1 MHFRAFPLPVGLSL
15 ALAGLA
21 LLPAGGNAQESLID
35 KNAIVTCM
43 LEKSSVQDK
52 AVMRETIIA
61 ALQENE
67 EAMRTNLIRLSA
79 VLIDLAVTKCRM
91 SYTLMN
97 EKDFGEIG
105 AIYGEKL
112 GNDLISSAFAK
123 LK

>member
-1 MHFRAFPLPVGLSL
+1 MIRGRSLAAGVSL
-15 ALAGLA
+15 ALLGTAV
-21 LLPAGGNAQESLID
+21 LPALGNTQESLTD
-35 KNAIVTCM
+35 KNAIVACM
-43 LEKSSVQDK
+43 LEKSGAQDK

-67 EAMRTNLIRLSA
+67 EAMRANLIRLSA

-112 GNDLISSAFAK
+112 GNDLISAAFAK

>member
-1 MHFRAFPLPVGLSL
+1 MIRGRSRFAGLSL
-15 ALAGLA
+15 AFLGAA
-21 LLPAGGNAQESLID
+21 FPPAWGNAQESLTD
-35 KNAIVTCM
+35 KNATVACM
-43 LEKSSVQDK
+43 LEKSSAQDK

-67 EAMRTNLIRLSA
+67 EAMRANLIRLSA

-97 EKDFGEIG
+97 ERDFGEIG